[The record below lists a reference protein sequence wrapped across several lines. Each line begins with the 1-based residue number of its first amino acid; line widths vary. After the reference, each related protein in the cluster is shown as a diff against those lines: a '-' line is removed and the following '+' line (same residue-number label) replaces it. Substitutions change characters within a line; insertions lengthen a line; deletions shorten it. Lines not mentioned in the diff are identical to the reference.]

1 MNWFLLSQNQAPII
15 VHMHTSS
22 SALLQLLRLSSPA
35 LPVGAYAY
43 SQGLE
48 SACDQSIIKNK
59 EDLIQWLTTV
69 LQQSFLY
76 QELPLFLRLY
86 RAHQAADVGQ
96 QHYWNAYLLASRET
110 RELRLEDSQLGIALV
125 RLLKNQGLTQITA
138 WQDQECSFSA
148 IFSLACVEWQIDE
161 QAALHGLL
169 WAWLENQV
177 SVAIK
182 LIPLGQTAGQY
193 VLQQLIPLISAVVTA
208 SLDVKD
214 DNIGASCPGLVFASM
229 QHEEQYSRLF
239 RS

>member
-1 MNWFLLSQNQAPII
+1 
-15 VHMHTSS
+15 MHTSS

-161 QAALHGLL
+161 QAALHVLL
-169 WAWLENQV
+169 WAWLENKV

-214 DNIGASCPGLVFASM
+214 DNIGASCTGLVFASM

>member
-1 MNWFLLSQNQAPII
+1 
-15 VHMHTSS
+15 MHTSS

-125 RLLKNQGLTQITA
+125 RLLKNHGLTQITA
-138 WQDQECSFSA
+138 WQDQ
-148 IFSLACVEWQIDE
+148 
-161 QAALHGLL
+161 
-169 WAWLENQV
+169 
-177 SVAIK
+177 
-182 LIPLGQTAGQY
+182 
-193 VLQQLIPLISAVVTA
+193 
-208 SLDVKD
+208 
-214 DNIGASCPGLVFASM
+214 
-229 QHEEQYSRLF
+229 
-239 RS
+239 

>member
-1 MNWFLLSQNQAPII
+1 
-15 VHMHTSS
+15 MHTSS

-48 SACDQSIIKNK
+48 AACDQAIIENE
-59 EDLIQWLTTV
+59 EDLLHWLTTV

-86 RAHQAADVGQ
+86 RAHQADDANQ

-110 RELRLEDSQLGIALV
+110 RELRLEDSQLGMALI
-125 RLLKNQGLTQITA
+125 RLLKNLGLTKVSP
-138 WQDQECSFSA
+138 WQDEECSFA
-148 IFSLACVEWQIDE
+148 TVFSLACVEWQIDE

-169 WAWLENQV
+169 WAWVENQV
-177 SVAIK
+177 SVAVK
-182 LIPLGQTAGQY
+182 LIPLGQTAGQH
-193 VLQQLIPLISAVVTA
+193 VLQQLIPLISKVITA
-208 SLDVKD
+208 SLDVED